1 VTPTPKPH
9 YISKEDDVRVK
20 RSRFRM
26 TKRDGLFFEMYC
38 PQGPGDKLA
47 TSAIIEKTNTPLLG
61 MYLAPRSDEPGTTLE
76 RRQVHQPLEPDHQA
90 VAKADQVHEMQ
101 DQPHDPS

>member
-1 VTPTPKPH
+1 MQECHP
-9 YISKEDDVRVK
+9 E
-20 RSRFRM
+20 RSAGSLAGQRSFAALRM
-26 TKRDGLFFEMYC
+26 TKRDGLLCEMYC

-90 VAKADQVHEMQ
+90 VAKADQAHEMQ